1 MKILKENSNFP
12 GIYVIKNS
20 INGKIYVGK
29 SKNCYKRLHQHL
41 TDIKIDNRNYNENSH
56 LLNAVK
62 NMEKIILNI
71 IYLKNSISI
80 TLIQNNYYPKKELY
94 WMKELDSL
102 NPEKGYNLR
111 WDSQGKCF
119 CSKETKEKIGIR
131 AKKIGK
137 TDAIKIILINL
148 KNIGKITLN
157 VENNKVN

>member
-80 TLIQNNYYPKKELY
+80 TLIQNNYYPKKNY
-94 WMKELDSL
+94 V
-102 NPEKGYNLR
+102 G
-111 WDSQGKCF
+111 
-119 CSKETKEKIGIR
+119 
-131 AKKIGK
+131 
-137 TDAIKIILINL
+137 
-148 KNIGKITLN
+148 
-157 VENNKVN
+157 